1 MNIVNFTPI
10 PSLIGGILIGVSVC
24 LLLLFNGRIAGISG
38 IAKGIFKTSSGSEKL
53 WRILFIVGLILG
65 GYASHLFGLEI
76 GNSKTLIKLDTKLIL
91 GAIFVGIGTS
101 YGNGCTS
108 GHGICGMSRGS
119 KRSILAT
126 ILFMVSAILTVYLSK
141 GLV

>member
-10 PSLIGGILIGVSVC
+10 PSLIGGILIGVSAC

-38 IAKGIFKTSSGSEKL
+38 ITKGIFKKNSGSDKL
-53 WRILFIVGLILG
+53 WRSLFILGLILG
-65 GYASHLFGLEI
+65 GYMSHLFGLEI
-76 GNSKTLIKLDTKLIL
+76 GNSKSVLHLDTKLII
-91 GAIFVGIGTS
+91 GAVLVGVGTS

-119 KRSILAT
+119 KRSIFAT
-126 ILFMVSAILTVYLSK
+126 IIFMISAIITVYLTR
-141 GLV
+141 GLA